1 MTELEAIAST
11 RARWAHPPIDL
22 RDVEERVACRL
33 AERPELEAAVVPVLA
48 SCRLFVRRRGRALVV
63 WCSRYV
69 HAPGEVDVAIG
80 WILARL
86 EVLEREADERERKRA
101 EREAAGAPVEESE
114 AA

>member
-1 MTELEAIAST
+1 MTELEAIASM
-11 RARWAHPPIDL
+11 RARWTHPPIDL
-22 RDVEERVACRL
+22 LDVEERVAVRL
-33 AERPELEAAVVPVLA
+33 AERPELEAAVVPALS

-69 HAPGEVDVAIG
+69 HAPGEVDDAIG
-80 WILARL
+80 WILPRL
-86 EVLEREADERERKRA
+86 DVLEREADERERKRA